1 MINHIFRKDFVAF
14 QEQVNI
20 FMETIAGDMIQ
31 CLQENVEN
39 LTEARFRV
47 VNRVRAG
54 KVQRRKKISNV
65 KGYRFQ
71 DGRLVRM
78 SPQEKMKRIRGQR
91 KAKIKRK
98 AKMAR
103 SLQRRKVS
111 IRRRSAL

>member
-1 MINHIFRKDFVAF
+1 MD
-14 QEQVNI
+14 NI
-20 FMETIAGDMIQ
+20 ARDMIL
-31 CLQENVEN
+31 CLQENYEE
-39 LTEARFRV
+39 LTEARFKV

-54 KVQRRKKISNV
+54 RVQRRKKISNV

-103 SLQRRKVS
+103 SLQRRKIS

>member
-1 MINHIFRKDFVAF
+1 MIRDIFKKDFVSM
-14 QEQVNI
+14 QQQVNS
-20 FMETIAGDMIQ
+20 FMESVALEMIQ

-39 LTEARFRV
+39 LTEARFKV
-47 VNRVRAG
+47 VNRVRGG
-54 KVQRRKKISNV
+54 KVQRRKKISTV

-71 DGRLVRM
+71 DGKLVRM

-103 SLQRRKVS
+103 SLQRRKIS